1 MKKVKCVVINNEKF
15 DNISK
20 NLEDKLQIYNLQTY
34 FPILS
39 LFFKFYNNS
48 NKQFTLKMNNYIVDI
63 NEKIN
68 ISNKDS
74 YIKNFFN
81 CKIKNFNSGSV
92 SEKKVFFKILPLLN
106 VSQYM
111 MNEYSDQTSILP
123 NIHSYLTNKKINN
136 YHNSAYIDC
145 FFSYLASNLT
155 ESGSCPTFPIFYGT
169 YSGVAK
175 EFKADITEEY
185 SLMKNQDWFDF
196 FNNKLFTIEKSK
208 LDSINKSQN
217 SQNSFEL
224 NLDLNNNLGEE
235 IILENNETLEET
247 NEEIDVEKININE
260 DINLDTIELEEN
272 NESLEENNESL
283 EETNKTLE
291 ETNETLEENN
301 EEIDVEKINI
311 NEDIDLDTHELE
323 ENNVSLEE
331 NNGSL
336 EENNHELEGNSESLE
351 ENNESLEQNNETL
364 EENNE
369 TLEENSDSDGK
380 WSDITS
386 EEEYNEILE
395 DIRLKKVDI
404 GDDKIEIRSVSS
416 LSASICSDLS
426 FNSIGNNEVNF
437 VNLYDFPVQL
447 NCIEMLNDT
456 LDNYLEENGEICET
470 EWKSILFQICF
481 GLAVAQKKFNF
492 VHNDL
497 HSSNIMFKNTNLEFL
512 YFNFKGKCFKIPTFG
527 KIVKIID
534 FGRATFNVGNNIF
547 FSDVFKKNGDAEG
560 QYSFPYNNTLN
571 NCKIKPNKSFDL
583 SRLAT
588 TIIEHFQENSPIF
601 RLLKLWASDK
611 YGNFLMNYEDDFN
624 LYKIIA
630 KNVKS
635 AIPKNQ
641 INKMIFKD
649 FIVERENIDKEEFL
663 YNY

>member
-1 MKKVKCVVINNEKF
+1 MKKVKCVVINNENF

-20 NLEDKLQIYNLQTY
+20 NLQEKLQIYNLQTY

-48 NKQFTLKMNNYIVDI
+48 KKQFTLKMNNYIVDI
-63 NEKIN
+63 NEKIDVN
-68 ISNKDS
+68 NNDS

-92 SEKKVFFKILPLLN
+92 VEKKVFFKILPLLN
-106 VSQYM
+106 ISQYM
-111 MNEYSDQTSILP
+111 MNEYSDETSILP
-123 NIHSYLTNKKINN
+123 NIYSYLTNKKINN

-155 ESGSCPTFPIFYGT
+155 ESGCCPTFPIFYGT

-196 FNNKLFTIEKSK
+196 FNNKLFTVEKSK
-208 LDSINKSQN
+208 LDLNNSSKS
-217 SQNSFEL
+217 SFEL
-224 NLDLNNNLGEE
+224 
-235 IILENNETLEET
+235 
-247 NEEIDVEKININE
+247 
-260 DINLDTIELEEN
+260 
-272 NESLEENNESL
+272 
-283 EETNKTLE
+283 
-291 ETNETLEENN
+291 
-301 EEIDVEKINI
+301 
-311 NEDIDLDTHELE
+311 DIDLQDSNLHDNTQNNDIESEELNIE
-323 ENNVSLEE
+323 EINFNQDPENQDENNQDAENQDE
-331 NNGSL
+331 NNQDP
-336 EENNHELEGNSESLE
+336 ENQDAENQDPENQDANNQDAENQDAENQDPENQDAENQDPENQDENNQDPENQDASNQDPENQDDNNSC
-351 ENNESLEQNNETL
+351 N
-364 EENNE
+364 
-369 TLEENSDSDGK
+369 SDGK
-380 WSDITS
+380 WSDVTS
-386 EEEYNEILE
+386 DDEYNEIFE
-395 DIRLKKVDI
+395 DIRLQKVDI
-404 GDDKIEIRSVSS
+404 GEDKVDIHSVSS
-416 LSASICSDLS
+416 LSASLCSNLS

-437 VNLYDFPVQL
+437 VNVYDFPVQL
-447 NCIEMLNDT
+447 NCIEMLNNT
-456 LDNYLEENGEICET
+456 LDNYLEENGEICDT

-497 HSSNIMFKNTNLEFL
+497 HSSNIMFKDTKLEYL
-512 YFNFKGKCFKIPTFG
+512 YFNFKGKYFKLPTFG

-534 FGRATFNVGNNIF
+534 FGRATFSVGNNIF

-571 NCKIKPNKSFDL
+571 NCKIRPNKSFDL

-588 TIIEHFQENSPIF
+588 TIIEHFKEDTPIF
-601 RLLKLWASDK
+601 KLLKLWASDK
-611 YGNFLMNYEDDFN
+611 YGNFLMNYDDDFN

-641 INKMIFKD
+641 INKMIFKQ
-649 FIVERENIDKEEFL
+649 FILEKEDINNEEFI

>member
-20 NLEDKLQIYNLQTY
+20 KLEEKLQIYSLQTY

-48 NKQFTLKMNNYIVDI
+48 NKQFTLKMNNYILDI

-68 ISNKDS
+68 ISNTDS

-81 CKIKNFNSGSV
+81 CKIKNFNSGSI

-106 VSQYM
+106 ISQYM

-155 ESGSCPTFPIFYGT
+155 EYGSCPTFPIFYGT

-196 FNNKLFTIEKSK
+196 FNNKLFTIEKNK
-208 LDSINKSQN
+208 LDSINKSK
-217 SQNSFEL
+217 NSFEL
-224 NLDLNNNLGEE
+224 NLEFDNNLGEDINLE
-235 IILENNETLEET
+235 THDLDENNEDITKEENSESFDENSEDIKLETHDLEENNEDIKLET
-247 NEEIDVEKININE
+247 HDLEENNEEIYVEKININGAI
-260 DINLDTIELEEN
+260 DLDTHELEENNELLEQNNESLEEN

-283 EETNKTLE
+283 EE
-291 ETNETLEENN
+291 NN
-301 EEIDVEKINI
+301 E
-311 NEDIDLDTHELE
+311 LLE
-323 ENNVSLEE
+323 Q
-331 NNGSL
+331 
-336 EENNHELEGNSESLE
+336 
-351 ENNESLEQNNETL
+351 NNESLEQNNES
-364 EENNE
+364 
-369 TLEENSDSDGK
+369 LEENSGSDGK

-404 GDDKIEIRSVSS
+404 GEDKIDIRSVSS

-426 FNSIGNNEVNF
+426 FNSVGNNEVNF

-456 LDNYLEENGEICET
+456 LDNYLEENGEISET

-481 GLAVAQKKFNF
+481 GLSVAQKKFNF

-601 RLLKLWASDK
+601 KLLKLWASDK
-611 YGNFLMNYEDDFN
+611 YGNFLMKYEDDFN

-641 INKMIFKD
+641 INKMIFKE
-649 FIVERENIDKEEFL
+649 FIIEKENIGKEEFL

>member
-20 NLEDKLQIYNLQTY
+20 KLEEKLQIYSLQTY

-48 NKQFTLKMNNYIVDI
+48 NKQFTLKMNNYILDI

-68 ISNKDS
+68 ISNTDS

-81 CKIKNFNSGSV
+81 CKIKNFNSGSI

-106 VSQYM
+106 ISQYM

-155 ESGSCPTFPIFYGT
+155 EYGSCPTFPIFYGT

-196 FNNKLFTIEKSK
+196 FNNKLFTIEKNK
-208 LDSINKSQN
+208 LDSINKSK
-217 SQNSFEL
+217 NSFEL
-224 NLDLNNNLGEE
+224 NLEFDNNLGEDINLE
-235 IILENNETLEET
+235 THDLDENNEDITKEENSESFDENSEDIKLETHDLEENNEDIKLET
-247 NEEIDVEKININE
+247 HDLEENNEEIYVEKININGAI
-260 DINLDTIELEEN
+260 DLDTHELEENNELLEQNNESLEEN

-283 EETNKTLE
+283 EE
-291 ETNETLEENN
+291 NN
-301 EEIDVEKINI
+301 E
-311 NEDIDLDTHELE
+311 LLE
-323 ENNVSLEE
+323 Q
-331 NNGSL
+331 
-336 EENNHELEGNSESLE
+336 
-351 ENNESLEQNNETL
+351 NNESLEQNNES
-364 EENNE
+364 
-369 TLEENSDSDGK
+369 LEENSDSDGK

-404 GDDKIEIRSVSS
+404 GEDKIDIRSVSS

-426 FNSIGNNEVNF
+426 FNSVGNNEVNF

-456 LDNYLEENGEICET
+456 LDNYLEENGEISET

-481 GLAVAQKKFNF
+481 GLSVAQKKFNF

-601 RLLKLWASDK
+601 KLLKLWASDK
-611 YGNFLMNYEDDFN
+611 YGNFLMKYEDDFN

-641 INKMIFKD
+641 INKMIFKE
-649 FIVERENIDKEEFL
+649 FIIEKENIGKEEFL

>member
-20 NLEDKLQIYNLQTY
+20 KLEEKLQIYSLQTY

-48 NKQFTLKMNNYIVDI
+48 NKQFTLKMNNYILDI

-68 ISNKDS
+68 ISNTDS

-81 CKIKNFNSGSV
+81 CKIKNFNSGSI

-106 VSQYM
+106 ISQYM

-155 ESGSCPTFPIFYGT
+155 EYGSCPTFPIFYGT

-196 FNNKLFTIEKSK
+196 FNNKLFTIEKNK
-208 LDSINKSQN
+208 LDSINKSK
-217 SQNSFEL
+217 NSFEL
-224 NLDLNNNLGEE
+224 NLEFDNNLGEDINLE
-235 IILENNETLEET
+235 THDLDENNEDITKEENSESFDENSEDIKLETHDLEENNEDIKLET
-247 NEEIDVEKININE
+247 HDLEENNEEIYVEKININGAI
-260 DINLDTIELEEN
+260 DLDTHELEENNELLEENNELLEQNNESLEEN

-283 EETNKTLE
+283 EE
-291 ETNETLEENN
+291 NN
-301 EEIDVEKINI
+301 E
-311 NEDIDLDTHELE
+311 LLE
-323 ENNVSLEE
+323 Q
-331 NNGSL
+331 
-336 EENNHELEGNSESLE
+336 
-351 ENNESLEQNNETL
+351 NNESLEQNNES
-364 EENNE
+364 
-369 TLEENSDSDGK
+369 LEENSDSDGK

-404 GDDKIEIRSVSS
+404 GEDKIDIRSVSS

-426 FNSIGNNEVNF
+426 FNSVGNNEVNF

-456 LDNYLEENGEICET
+456 LDNYLEENGEISET

-481 GLAVAQKKFNF
+481 GLSVAQKKFNF

-601 RLLKLWASDK
+601 KLLKLWASDK
-611 YGNFLMNYEDDFN
+611 YGNFLMKYEDDFN

-641 INKMIFKD
+641 INKMIFKE
-649 FIVERENIDKEEFL
+649 FIIEKENIGKEEFL